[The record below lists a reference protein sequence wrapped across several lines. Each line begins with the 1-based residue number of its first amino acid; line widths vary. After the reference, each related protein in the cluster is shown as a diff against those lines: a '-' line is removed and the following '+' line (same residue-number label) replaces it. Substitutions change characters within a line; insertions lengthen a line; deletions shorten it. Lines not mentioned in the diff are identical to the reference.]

1 MSGFDPVHIVDVLAR
16 HRVEFVIIGG
26 FAAELYEAPVPA
38 TQDIDV
44 TPRVS
49 QPNMARLSA
58 ALDELGAQVY
68 TTGVPDGLPFA
79 HDAASLAQVKVWN
92 LICAAGRLDITFR
105 PDGTGGYDDLAGHA
119 VGVDVAGYDVDVA
132 ALEDIIRSKTAAG
145 RAKDLSVLPALE
157 RWLDVLWAMS
167 ADELRSSMAKAVER
181 RRGLPR
187 SR

>member
-49 QPNMARLSA
+49 RANMARLSA
-58 ALDELGAQVY
+58 ALDELGALVY
-68 TTGVPDGLPFA
+68 TSGVPDGLPFA

-92 LICAAGRLDITFR
+92 LICAAGRLDITFH
-105 PDGTGGYDDLAGHA
+105 PDGTAGTT
-119 VGVDVAGYDVDVA
+119 
-132 ALEDIIRSKTAAG
+132 I
-145 RAKDLSVLPALE
+145 LPAMPSPSTSP
-157 RWLDVLWAMS
+157 VTTS
-167 ADELRSSMAKAVER
+167 TSLRSRTSSA
-181 RRGLPR
+181 PR
-187 SR
+187 PQQGGPRTSPCCPPWSGGS